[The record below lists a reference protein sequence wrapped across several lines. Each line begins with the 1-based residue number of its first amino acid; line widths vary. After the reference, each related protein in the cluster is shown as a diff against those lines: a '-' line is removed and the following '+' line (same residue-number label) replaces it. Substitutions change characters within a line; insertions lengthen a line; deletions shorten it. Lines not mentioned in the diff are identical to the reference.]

1 MPGAVYLAAVII
13 LAAAILFVAVTQCKK
28 DRTVTYSLYPYL
40 PEAGYYSEV
49 LEEEW
54 SKLHP
59 DVTLEHMPYNCYSD
73 GRPEGIDVVMYDVLL
88 EKEFVEKDYL
98 KPLDVHDLID
108 TEDFYGFTLEPA
120 DGYQDNYGVPV
131 FLCCDLMIYDRNDS
145 ELNKAENIFDV
156 AGSDSSILISFAM
169 YGYDIYLLDAA
180 ADKTQDPVATQ
191 YKDRLKD
198 IDVSANRKALANA
211 AVPEYR
217 DADSGD
223 FAGLYD
229 SGAAG
234 GYIGYAETMRS
245 LSARLDRTEIK
256 QISMDEQD
264 NVPLYYCDM
273 AGISADVPEDQIGL
287 CMDLIRIMT
296 DREVMERASVKD
308 GRPQYLMSPR
318 ISFYDD
324 MEKEYPM
331 YAKLKDIVANENN
344 RLFRAYGSF
353 MDDTNRR

>member
-1 MPGAVYLAAVII
+1 MARWDLLILNQNSLPSDAYYGATHIGD
-13 LAAAILFVAVTQCKK
+13 K
-28 DRTVTYSLYPYL
+28 
-40 PEAGYYSEV
+40 
-49 LEEEW
+49 
-54 SKLHP
+54 
-59 DVTLEHMPYNCYSD
+59 
-73 GRPEGIDVVMYDVLL
+73 
-88 EKEFVEKDYL
+88 
-98 KPLDVHDLID
+98 HD
-108 TEDFYGFTLEPA
+108 
-120 DGYQDNYGVPV
+120 YGVPV

-145 ELNKAENIFDV
+145 ELKKAENIFDV
-156 AGSDSSILISFAM
+156 AGSDSDLLISFAM
-169 YGYDIYLLDAA
+169 YGYDIYLMDAA

-211 AVPEYR
+211 AIPEYR
-217 DADSGD
+217 DADSSD

-264 NVPLYYCDM
+264 NVPLYYCYM
-273 AGISADVPEDQIGL
+273 AGISADVPEDQTGL

-296 DREVMERASVKD
+296 DREVMKRASVKN
-308 GRPQYLMSPR
+308 GIPRYLMSPR

-324 MEKEYPM
+324 MSREYPM
-331 YAKLKDIVANENN
+331 YAKLKDIVANESN

-353 MDDTNRR
+353 MDDTYRR